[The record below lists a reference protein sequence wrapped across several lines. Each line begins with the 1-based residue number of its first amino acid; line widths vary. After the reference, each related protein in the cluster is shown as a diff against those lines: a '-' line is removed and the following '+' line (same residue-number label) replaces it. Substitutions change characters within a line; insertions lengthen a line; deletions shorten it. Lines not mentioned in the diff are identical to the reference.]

1 MCRNTALWRLLGI
14 YDMEQENCSRQQ
26 NAIESGFIT
35 LRLSPKDTKLK
46 RKRKEQGSSVQT
58 SFFLMLGSLAIP
70 GSSTKAG
77 SLLACH

>member
-14 YDMEQENCSRQQ
+14 YDMEKENCSQQ
-26 NAIESGFIT
+26 NAIESDFIT

-58 SFFLMLGSLAIP
+58 SFFPMLGSLAIP